1 MATQMQLK
9 TFRGPT
15 MADALSAVKKALGS
29 DAVIVHTR
37 TYKIGGWMGLGA
49 RSVVEITATTD
60 SPQGSIA
67 ARPARRSQPAPVVTT
82 TRPTPIAPRDPLR
95 AVATAVGARS
105 YATMGAPAEG
115 GAAATALVEPPRR
128 QPRPEQ
134 LHEPKPARPQARP
147 EPSEFIPGIPLASP
161 TGGDAEDHDEP
172 DLGVPARASDERRMV
187 PRSRAE
193 QLRRIT
199 TEPEVEAAA
208 GSAVVD
214 ELLEHASRPSRSR
227 PAKLNVAAE
236 RLAVRAPIA
245 PVDERARGT
254 LEDELNSIRR
264 MMTQVLQASRQAA
277 RGQATVGGMPDA
289 LAEQYGRLIDAGVA
303 GDLADEIAGLV
314 RDELSPGEL
323 ADPGV
328 VRQGVLNC
336 ISRMIRVTGAG
347 PRAEHRGRPSVVAL
361 VGPTG
366 VGKTTT
372 LAKLAASL
380 KLRHG
385 KQIGLITCD
394 TYRIAAVEQL
404 RTYANII
411 GLPLK
416 VVMSPVEIAQAI
428 ESLDECD
435 AVLID
440 TPGRSQ
446 HDSDRLG
453 ELCAFCQA
461 AEPDETHL
469 VLSTTVAP
477 AVLARTAERFASLDP
492 DRVILTKLDEAV
504 GLGAVLGVVRSLGR
518 PVSYV
523 TTGQE
528 VPDHIELAN
537 SDRLARAILDGGDEP
552 MAAWS
557 ARVPA
562 AVGAQA

>member
-29 DAVIVHTR
+29 SAVIVHTR

-49 RSVVEITATTD
+49 RSVVEITATSDT
-60 SPQGSIA
+60 PQSLA
-67 ARPARRSQPAPVVTT
+67 TQRPTRRPQTAPTVTT
-82 TRPTPIAPRDPLR
+82 TRPTPIAPRDPMR
-95 AVATAVGARS
+95 AVTTAVGARS
-105 YATMGAPAEG
+105 YAAVG
-115 GAAATALVEPPRR
+115 GASVQEPEQAAVALVEPPRR
-128 QPRPEQ
+128 QP
-134 LHEPKPARPQARP
+134 KPDPQ
-147 EPSEFIPGIPLASP
+147 EFIPGLPLAGASEEP
-161 TGGDAEDHDEP
+161 AGEADAP
-172 DLGVPARASDERRMV
+172 DFRAPARASDERRLI
-187 PRSRAE
+187 PRARAE

-199 TEPEVEAAA
+199 TEPEVASAA
-208 GSAVVD
+208 GSPVVD
-214 ELLEHASRPSRSR
+214 ELLDHAAREVKPR
-227 PAKLNVAAE
+227 PAKLTVAAE

-245 PVDERARGT
+245 PVDERARST

-303 GDLADEIAGLV
+303 GDLADEIVGLV
-314 RDELSPGEL
+314 RDELSPSEL
-323 ADPGV
+323 ADAGV

-336 ISRMIRVTGAG
+336 IARMIRVTGAG

-416 VVMSPVEIAQAI
+416 VVMSPAEIGQAI

-446 HDSDRLG
+446 HDRDRLG
-453 ELCAFCQA
+453 ELCAFCEA
-461 AEPDETHL
+461 ASPDETHL
-469 VLSTTVAP
+469 VLSTTVSP
-477 AVLARTAERFASLDP
+477 AVLARTAERFVALDP

-504 GLGAVLGVVRSLGR
+504 GLGSVLGVLRSLGR

-537 SDRLARAILDGGDEP
+537 GDRLARAILDGADEP
-552 MAAWS
+552 MAAWG
-557 ARVPA
+557 ARPVA
-562 AVGAQA
+562 AAGAQA